1 MIDLISTHK
10 GVLNMRSILWL
21 VLSLIFMQGCAS
33 SSPQTKI
40 DGIEQY
46 FIDAQFAQVDSLIEP
61 LQLFSLSNQVTQTL
75 RQDFLKSRMSKDY
88 IMANRWL
95 ANYINAS
102 DGGFEYRD
110 NVTRIAQ
117 ATFDDRSGNCLSLVL
132 LTASLAEVLDVEV
145 EFQEIEVP
153 PVWDKQ
159 GDFYLVNGHI
169 NLRLIPK
176 ETNNTYL
183 VSKDAIQVDFLPER
197 TMRGYAKKR
206 IDKTTVMAMFY
217 NNIAAESLVEG
228 QYDLAYAYIKQ
239 SLLLKPEFVPA
250 LNTLGILY
258 RYKGLDDAAET
269 VYKLA
274 LSQESEDLNALYNY
288 AVLLSNQNRLD
299 EWAELHKTLELAR
312 IRNPYYYYD
321 MAQQAYFDREYERAL
336 IWYKRAVEKA
346 DYRHE
351 FYFGLSRAYW
361 ATGDER
367 RAQSNLEKALS
378 LSGDDMNKRRYQA
391 KLQAMQTH

>member
-1 MIDLISTHK
+1 
-10 GVLNMRSILWL
+10 
-21 VLSLIFMQGCAS
+21 MQGCAS